1 MPWRTYPIKQKYTKK
16 DGTVSIYK
24 LKNRKWIYSNKRYK
38 PQKRG
43 LEKKSVYSSRFG
55 LLELYNRKEQQ
66 ELICPSG
73 HSISQCFNVLHK
85 LWTGYR
91 IALNGADG
99 DRSFKKMKKYA
110 KAIQDVQKDM
120 GIKTASFPHIGIFG
134 DVFILNNKNG
144 ERIVSR
150 NDSALKKKQ
159 EEFEK
164 RQAENSRKIQEVLQ
178 KPDIEKGETIV
189 TFADDVYPYK
199 VEYNEETVPD
209 LLEPYEEAGEE
220 EIVFV
225 DDIPFQNNQNGDR
238 ANNAN
243 KIQEVLQKPDIEKG
257 ETIITFADDVSPHQ
271 IIKVEET
278 VPDLLED
285 KVNDE
290 EGEEE
295 IVMVDN
301 VPFQNENQNIRYQNK
316 NGSVIGSTEP
326 V

>member
-1 MPWRTYPIKQKYTKK
+1 MPWRIYSIKQKYTKK

-24 LKNRKWIYSNKRYK
+24 LKNRKWINSNKRYK

-55 LLELYNRKEQQ
+55 FLELYNRKEQQ

-73 HSISQCFNVLHK
+73 YSISQCFNVMHK
-85 LWTGYR
+85 MWAGYR

-120 GIKTASFPHIGIFG
+120 GIKTTSFPHVGIFG
-134 DVFILNNKNG
+134 DKFILNNKNG

-178 KPDIEKGETIV
+178 KPDIEKGETII

-199 VEYNEETVPD
+199 VQYIEETVPD

-238 ANNAN
+238 AKNAN
-243 KIQEVLQKPDIEKG
+243 KIQERLQMPDKEK
-257 ETIITFADDVSPHQ
+257 VRP
-271 IIKVEET
+271 
-278 VPDLLED
+278 
-285 KVNDE
+285 
-290 EGEEE
+290 
-295 IVMVDN
+295 
-301 VPFQNENQNIRYQNK
+301 
-316 NGSVIGSTEP
+316 
-326 V
+326 